1 MHAGGCEMRALGR
14 DCALRSRR
22 TWEVDARVRGGIAG
36 RAWRDCRLG
45 RDCALRS
52 RLAWE
57 VAMRVA
63 GCVGSVVGCHARDRC
78 AVAGGDGRGHGE

>member
-1 MHAGGCEMRALGR
+1 MRALGEG
-14 DCALRSRR
+14 LREGRGEIAG
-22 TWEVDARVRGGIAG
+22 WGGIAG
-36 RAWRDCRLG
+36 LRA
-45 RDCALRS
+45 AE

-78 AVAGGDGRGHGE
+78 VVGMGGGHGE